1 MKKIFKKI
9 HPYYIISVILIIVF
23 IFIIPWI
30 LFKEKDRSGRLRW
43 CRSVCPNAEVKKL
56 EDDVCFCGN
65 GVNYNLNTGE
75 FYEAKNEE

>member
-43 CRSVCPNAEVKKL
+43 CRSVCPNAEVKK
-56 EDDVCFCGN
+56 
-65 GVNYNLNTGE
+65 
-75 FYEAKNEE
+75 